1 MTERKNTRRTGMY
14 SKLRDKIV
22 HKILMENYLDKYDY
36 NTTVRIVNEACK
48 EEEKEESIREAI
60 RTREGK

>member
-1 MTERKNTRRTGMY
+1 MY

-22 HKILMENYLDKYDY
+22 HEILMENYLDKYDY

-60 RTREGK
+60 RIKEVWDE

>member
-1 MTERKNTRRTGMY
+1 MY

-22 HKILMENYLDKYDY
+22 HEILMENYLDKYDY

-48 EEEKEESIREAI
+48 DEEKEEAKGDKHGKH
-60 RTREGK
+60 EGQAGED